1 MTSDHL
7 SVLIELAGATTED
20 GWSVLGGERTMTLHA
35 AYQGVA
41 LNVTRVQRLR
51 VVGELLH
58 AMSARGELTVLA
70 LSDVFAGAVEGQ
82 SKAVRAAGFR

>member
-7 SVLIELAGATTED
+7 SALLELAGATMED
-20 GWSVLGGERTMTLHA
+20 GWSVLEGERTMTLHA

-41 LNVTRVQRLR
+41 LNVTRVQKVR

-58 AMSARGELTVLA
+58 ALSARGELTILA
-70 LSDVFAGAVEGQ
+70 ISDIFAGAIEGQ